1 MCHFSLLK
9 HYAPIFERKSPYNCD
24 HKNFDPFFCNSF
36 EFWLVFVSQYYREMA
51 NEKEPKRS
59 QNFEC
64 KICDYTTCKIG
75 NWNRHISTH
84 KHKRLIVANK
94 KSQNIEEHNK
104 SEFVCEY
111 CGKMYKH
118 LSSLCK
124 HKKKC
129 YDFSENNANDIIEIP
144 EKEEEIS
151 KITVPEVENKV
162 TVVND
167 ILGIKQA
174 NYEETMNIMIQE
186 NKELRNILIEQQKQI
201 GELIPKVG
209 NNNTTNN
216 TTHNTNNFNLSI
228 FLNEQCKDAVNL
240 IDFINSLQVEFS
252 QMEYTGSH
260 GFVEGMSNI
269 FNKAIQNMEVTKRPI
284 HCTDLKRDILYVKDN
299 EVWGKDD
306 DKIGKMATA
315 IDIVKQNNLS
325 KISEWVKENPGCE
338 EMTNP
343 KNDMFINMIKE
354 HSSDNSKDF
363 KKVIKSIAK
372 SSMIPKHI
380 KT

>member
-1 MCHFSLLK
+1 
-9 HYAPIFERKSPYNCD
+9 
-24 HKNFDPFFCNSF
+24 
-36 EFWLVFVSQYYREMA
+36 MA

-59 QNFEC
+59 QIFEC

-84 KHKRLIVANK
+84 KHKRLIMANK
-94 KSQNIEEHNK
+94 KSQKNEEHNE
-104 SEFVCEY
+104 SEFVCEN
-111 CGKMYKH
+111 CGKSYKH

-129 YDFSENNANDIIEIP
+129 VTIIENNKNNEITEENIDIENIYIQSQEQS
-144 EKEEEIS
+144 EQSQQSQQLNLSEQQEEIQNS
-151 KITVPEVENKV
+151 HEILDDNT
-162 TVVND
+162 
-167 ILGIKQA
+167 LGIIDEKSGINQP

-201 GELIPKVG
+201 SELIPKIG

-216 TTHNTNNFNLSI
+216 TTHNTNNFNLNF

-252 QMEYTGSH
+252 QMEYTGTH

-299 EVWGKDD
+299 EVWEKDND
-306 DKIGKMATA
+306 TNGKMVAA

-325 KISEWVKENPGCE
+325 KITDWMKENPGCE
-338 EMTNP
+338 QMTNP

-354 HSSDNSKDF
+354 HTSDNSKDI
-363 KKVIKSIAK
+363 KKIIKSIAK
-372 SSMIPKHI
+372 TSTIPKNMT
-380 KT
+380 KL

>member
-1 MCHFSLLK
+1 M
-9 HYAPIFERKSPYNCD
+9 
-24 HKNFDPFFCNSF
+24 
-36 EFWLVFVSQYYREMA
+36 M
-51 NEKEPKRS
+51 
-59 QNFEC
+59 
-64 KICDYTTCKIG
+64 
-75 NWNRHISTH
+75 
-84 KHKRLIVANK
+84 ANK
-94 KSQNIEEHNK
+94 KCQNNEEHNE
-104 SEFVCEY
+104 SEFICEN
-111 CGKMYKH
+111 CGKSYKH

-129 YDFSENNANDIIEIP
+129 VPIYENYEENYENEIIDNIDKKEDILNNNDIIN
-144 EKEEEIS
+144 
-151 KITVPEVENKV
+151 EN
-162 TVVND
+162 TQTND
-167 ILGIKQA
+167 ISNDVSGIKQP

-186 NKELRNILIEQQKQI
+186 NKELRNILVEQQKQI
-201 GELIPKVG
+201 SELIPKVG

-216 TTHNTNNFNLSI
+216 TTHNTNNFNLSF

-252 QMEYTGSH
+252 EMEYTGSH

-269 FNKAIQNMEVTKRPI
+269 FNKAIKNMEVTKRPI

-299 EVWGKDD
+299 EVWEKDNETN
-306 DKIGKMATA
+306 GKMIAA

-325 KISEWVKENPGCE
+325 KMSQWMKENPGCE

-354 HSSDNSKDF
+354 HTSDNSKDF

-372 SSMIPKHI
+372 SSTIPKNI